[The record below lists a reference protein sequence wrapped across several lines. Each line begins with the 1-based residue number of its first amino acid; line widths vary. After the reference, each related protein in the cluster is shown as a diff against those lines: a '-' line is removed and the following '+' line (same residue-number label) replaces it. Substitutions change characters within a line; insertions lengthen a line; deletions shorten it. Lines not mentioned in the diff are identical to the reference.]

1 VYRGAYPT
9 LKNFHFL
16 SRLRLRSIISLTPE
30 SPSADLKYFCRT
42 NGGRICLGGGPEG
55 GEAEAR
61 AWAAAQANPARDLT
75 PIRLFHFPV
84 RKSTED
90 ENDNAAASSGGASC
104 ALTGAQAIA
113 IVQLLCDAN
122 NLPAYVH
129 CIDGCHHT
137 SLLVGCLRK
146 VQGWSSHAIY
156 AEMLRFLAEPTAGV
170 SDADRWFIERFNHNG
185 WIQATS
191 ATGGLGKDA
200 TTAGGTGT
208 ASTPSHSGAAGANA
222 GGGGSAASKSTA
234 ASAFAG
240 GKDAASSAKSNPNIL
255 FRVPSV
261 LPNWLWQG
269 GAHLAVHPLGVKLFD
284 AHVPTFA
291 ALHGKQLAPS
301 DPALQLL
308 TAAAGGATTTG
319 ATTAASAS
327 GASVSGSG
335 AGISASSTPSNSGS
349 STGVSGVAVP
359 SAVPAAAAS
368 APVGSSSGSVPYWRL
383 LSDEEAWSGALW
395 DGMELQL
402 SAAAIAEMEAEK
414 KRKKKAKKA
423 ALVSGQPSTEGGV
436 DGNKKDAAGEA
447 DLATRSRG
455 DAGTDERTDA
465 LGFSKAGATIDQENS
480 LAAGSTAAPPVALSS
495 TPSSAPSAV
504 TTATASSPAESAK
517 SLGSAPTVAAE
528 AGSGRE
534 ATKLKKGSLSA
545 AVEAG
550 SHSRSRSRSPP
561 AGASTVAP
569 AASAAPS
576 SPAASSSSSPSS
588 SLAALLSHPGEFHSL
603 LDLDRT
609 AWSQPLVTRSSLES
623 DMLFHLGSFDLFAN
637 TWGDGRATS
646 ASGHALP
653 AAVRISDAHA
663 EEQMDNAA
671 AQLSF
676 SSSSSSAASAAASSS
691 SVPLPASVT
700 ATLLSV
706 RAALR
711 DAALSACDD
720 DQFVTLPIDSS
731 AVASVASS
739 SACSSLWGSSRFTL
753 DEFDGDVSL
762 LLASLALEG
771 LTMNHKI
778 TRPMQLC
785 HIQGEV

>member
-42 NGGRICLGGGPEG
+42 NGGRICLGGGLEG

-61 AWAAAQANPARDLT
+61 AWAAAQANPARDPT

-185 WIQATS
+185 WIQATA

-208 ASTPSHSGAAGANA
+208 ASTPSHSGAVGASA

-234 ASAFAG
+234 ASAFAV

-261 LPNWLWQG
+261 LPNWLWQ

-308 TAAAGGATTTG
+308 TAAAAGGAATTG

-327 GASVSGSG
+327 GSSVSGS
-335 AGISASSTPSNSGS
+335 ATGISASSTPSNSSGS
-349 STGVSGVAVP
+349 AGVSAAAVP
-359 SAVPAAAAS
+359 SAVTAGSAS
-368 APVGSSSGSVPYWRL
+368 TPVGSSSSAGPYWRL

-395 DGMELQL
+395 DGIELQM
-402 SAAAIAEMEAEK
+402 SAAAIAEMEAAK

-423 ALVSGQPSTEGGV
+423 ALASSEAAIEGAGDAKKSTTGET
-436 DGNKKDAAGEA
+436 DLLAA
-447 DLATRSRG
+447 RSTG
-455 DAGTDERTDA
+455 DAGADDRTNM
-465 LGFSKAGATIDQENS
+465 LSFSKAGVTIGQEKAIV
-480 LAAGSTAAPPVALSS
+480 AAGSTAVPPIAVSS
-495 TPSSAPSAV
+495 TPSSASSAV
-504 TTATASSPAESAK
+504 TAITAASPAKNAK
-517 SLGSAPTVAAE
+517 SLSSALSLDAE
-528 AGSGRE
+528 AGSGSD
-534 ATKLKKGSLSA
+534 ATKRKQSTPSA
-545 AVEAG
+545 AVQAG
-550 SHSRSRSRSPP
+550 SRSRSRSRSPP
-561 AGASTVAP
+561 ADASTVAP
-569 AASAAPS
+569 AAAAAAS

-609 AWSQPLVTRSSLES
+609 AWSQPLAARSLLDS
-623 DMLFHLGSFDLFAN
+623 DMLFHMGSFDLFAN
-637 TWGDGRATS
+637 TWGDGRTTN
-646 ASGHALP
+646 ASGHELP
-653 AAVRISDAHA
+653 AAVHTKDADA
-663 EEQMDNAA
+663 EEQEYHAA
-671 AQLSF
+671 APV
-676 SSSSSSAASAAASSS
+676 SSVASSL
-691 SVPLPASVT
+691 PLPASVT
-700 ATLLSV
+700 TALLSV

-720 DQFVTLPIDSS
+720 DQFVTLPIDAIAAVPAAAASS
-731 AVASVASS
+731 AASS
-739 SACSSLWGSSRFTL
+739 SSLWGSSRFTL
-753 DEFDGDVSL
+753 DEFDTDVSL